1 MTIEELDVFIGSL
14 VRIKELGFSC
24 EVDNDGQFVIYTGL
38 WEDEDGDLHL
48 ENPADDEDD
57 E

>member
-1 MTIEELDVFIGSL
+1 MTTKQLDEVIGKI
-14 VRIKELGFSC
+14 VKQNGFDYGQ
-24 EVDNDGQFVIYTGL
+24 DNDGQYVIYTGL
-38 WEDEDGDLHL
+38 WEDEYGDLHL